1 MVDGGNESLGVA
13 VLNLTGTRTAARP
26 ATPPPSSA
34 REHAAPACILC
45 ICTPTNNHAGD
56 MTLHYITTTLILIGI
71 I

>member
-26 ATPPPSSA
+26 ATPPPLQRPRA
-34 REHAAPACILC
+34 RRPRLHIVY
-45 ICTPTNNHAGD
+45 TPTNNHAGD